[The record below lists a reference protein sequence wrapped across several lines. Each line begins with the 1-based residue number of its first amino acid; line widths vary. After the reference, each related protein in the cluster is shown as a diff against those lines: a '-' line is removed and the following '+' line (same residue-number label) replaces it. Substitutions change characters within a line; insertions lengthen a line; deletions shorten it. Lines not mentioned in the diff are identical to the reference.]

1 MFRGRLRALAVACAA
16 AILVA
21 LLPVQSLALS
31 APRTLAYSRSL
42 GQLVGTRAPVDPPF
56 PVDYLGVSWV
66 DGGEPEVRFLNDGRW
81 TAWMTSHVDDFPT
94 IGERTFSAL
103 LAGQDADRFQLRGRN
118 TGLKTVAI
126 NTTDGPR
133 AIAVS
138 QSVASAAHLA
148 QPPVVS
154 RAGWAA
160 DESHRF
166 NSDGTEKWPPAFY
179 PTQKLI
185 VHHTATQNSDPDPAA
200 TVRAIY
206 RYHAIDKG
214 WGDIGY
220 NFLVDAQGSIYKGR
234 YSGPPGTRD
243 QDTSAGENSLGN
255 GVTAAH
261 TTGYNSGTM
270 GIAILGTYTDAA
282 IPAAARAALVDH
294 LAWESD
300 HHGLDPLASTPY
312 TNPVS
317 GAQKVIDN
325 ISGHRD
331 WVATEC
337 PGEPFYRDLPSI
349 RQDVAA
355 KISATPPV
363 PDTAAPTSPADL
375 TATAV
380 KRKVSLS
387 WTSSTDSGGSGL
399 AGYEIWRSTSA
410 AGTFLKIATTAST
423 SYANSGLT
431 RGATYW
437 YYVVAYDRAAN
448 RSAPSNTASA
458 KVL

>member
-1 MFRGRLRALAVACAA
+1 MFGGRLRALAVACAA

-21 LLPVQSLALS
+21 LLPVRGLALS

-42 GQLVGTRAPVDPPF
+42 GQLAGTPAPVDPPF
-56 PVDYLGVSWV
+56 PVDYLGVSWI
-66 DGGEPEVRFLNDGRW
+66 DGGEPGVRFLIGGRW
-81 TAWMTSHVDDFPT
+81 TAWFTAHIDDFPV

-103 LAGQDADRFQLRGRN
+103 IAGKDADRFQLRGRN
-118 TGLKTVAI
+118 TGLKAVAI

-133 AIAVS
+133 GIAVGRRF
-138 QSVASAAHLA
+138 AMAAHLA
-148 QPPVVS
+148 QPPVIS

-160 DESHRF
+160 DESFRF

-220 NFLVDAQGSIYKGR
+220 NFLVDGQGRIYKGR
-234 YSGPPGTRD
+234 YSGAPGTRD
-243 QDTSAGENSLGN
+243 QDTSSGENSLGY

-261 TTGYNSGTM
+261 AAGYNSGTM
-270 GIAILGTYTDAA
+270 GIAILGTYSDGA
-282 IPAAARAALVDH
+282 IPTAARSALVDD

-300 HHGLDPLASTPY
+300 RHGLDPLAVTPY

-337 PGEPFYRDLPSI
+337 PGESFHRDLPSI
-349 RQDVAA
+349 RHDVAA
-355 KISATPPV
+355 KVSATPPA
-363 PDTAAPTSPADL
+363 PDTTAPTAPVDL
-375 TATAV
+375 TATAG

-387 WTSSTDSGGSGL
+387 WTASTDSGSGL

-423 SYANSGLT
+423 SYANRGLT
-431 RGATYW
+431 RGKTYW
-437 YYVVAYDRAAN
+437 YYVVAQDRAAN
-448 RSAPSNTASA
+448 RSAPSNTVSA